1 MGAAAR
7 ADDPATLRAEAD
19 RLAAENA
26 ALSTRAESALLEL
39 YAVESRLHRA
49 EGEVARLEE
58 RVVVLEREERLAR
71 RRLELAR
78 TAEATAQK
86 QLGDR
91 LRALYVEG
99 ETDPIAVL
107 LGATSLGDAIDVLD
121 GLERFAEEDDRI
133 IAQVQEARV
142 SLRSALRTLT
152 RRERELRALVAEAEA
167 ARAALAAARE
177 EKAGY
182 LDSLVRQRQLN
193 ESEILAL
200 EASAASAEREA
211 AEIQASAPES
221 SHAPAA
227 VAVTQEEAAV
237 AVEPAVEPAP
247 APSDGFDGS
256 ALSGG
261 QVTVSM
267 TMYCLTGFT
276 ATGIPVGPGV
286 VATDPAVIPL
296 GTRMSI
302 PGYGDGVAADTGS
315 GVQGLAID
323 AWVES
328 CEPGGGLREADRHDH
343 DPRLRT
349 TRWASP
355 CESWRDSWRR
365 RSPWLAP
372 PAPRPNRSHL
382 PRGSARRC
390 VRTESLRAEQGRSQS
405 RSKRAPPCTRRTRRH
420 RFGLPPPRSSRSP
433 SQRWT
438 SSARSSESRRSC
450 WAKVSRTAACGAATS
465 SSRALATRACTAATL
480 PVWRERSAPRGSGE

>member
-1 MGAAAR
+1 VGAAAR

-58 RVVVLEREERLAR
+58 RVVVLEGEERLAR
-71 RRLELAR
+71 RRLGLAR
-78 TAEATAQK
+78 TAETTAQK

-142 SLRSALRTLT
+142 SLRSALRTLA

-227 VAVTQEEAAV
+227 VAVTQEEAGV
-237 AVEPAVEPAP
+237 AVEPAP

-256 ALSGG
+256 ALSAG

-286 VATDPAVIPL
+286 VATDPTVIPL
-296 GTRMSI
+296 GTGMSI

-328 CEPGGGLREADRHDH
+328 CEQAAAFGGQTVTITIHG
-343 DPRLRT
+343 
-349 TRWASP
+349 
-355 CESWRDSWRR
+355 
-365 RSPWLAP
+365 
-372 PAPRPNRSHL
+372 
-382 PRGSARRC
+382 
-390 VRTESLRAEQGRSQS
+390 
-405 RSKRAPPCTRRTRRH
+405 
-420 RFGLPPPRSSRSP
+420 
-433 SQRWT
+433 
-438 SSARSSESRRSC
+438 
-450 WAKVSRTAACGAATS
+450 
-465 SSRALATRACTAATL
+465 
-480 PVWRERSAPRGSGE
+480 